1 MKGESYE
8 AFVEKFKPKRTTDDC
23 YTPEPVYEAVAGWV
37 RRRCDVGDAPFV
49 RPFWPGGDYRAF
61 SYPAGCVVVDNPPF
75 SILAEILRY
84 YLERGIPYFLF
95 GPHLTALSSR
105 TEGDTVIVCDSDITF
120 ENGAKVNCCFH
131 SNLPRFRGIAAMTS
145 TELSG
150 ILESLRPKT
159 GLPAN
164 TFPEH
169 VVNMSRLAR
178 ISLQGVDVVI
188 PSGESRRI
196 WTIDA
201 LRQKKR
207 GIFGGALLV
216 SDRVAEALREAE
228 RRAEAVREAKR
239 RANEALQLSEAEL
252 EMVRQL
258 SQRPSGE

>member
-1 MKGESYE
+1 
-8 AFVEKFKPKRTTDDC
+8 
-23 YTPEPVYEAVAGWV
+23 
-37 RRRCDVGDAPFV
+37 
-49 RPFWPGGDYRAF
+49 
-61 SYPAGCVVVDNPPF
+61 
-75 SILAEILRY
+75 
-84 YLERGIPYFLF
+84 
-95 GPHLTALSSR
+95 
-105 TEGDTVIVCDSDITF
+105 
-120 ENGAKVNCCFH
+120 
-131 SNLPRFRGIAAMTS
+131 MTS

-188 PSGESRRI
+188 PSSESRRI

-228 RRAEAVREAKR
+228 RRADLIRELKRRSEAKREADR